1 MKGAAMDNEQ
11 RRDLIFNLLEDR
23 GEMSVTELAQYFKV
37 TETTIRRDLLR
48 MEANQEIIRRRGYAF
63 LPNGG
68 HAIGIRRPNTFRE
81 EKQRIARKAFELC
94 ANVNSLALDSGTTV
108 AELVHLLTEDHTNHK
123 YEMVTCSLTVAYETC
138 KYYHTY
144 VPGGMVYP
152 DEFSVCGFQM
162 VDFFKNITADIAFLG
177 STGIYQTE
185 GLTISYL
192 PMVDIKRSLMKC
204 ASRTVVLV
212 DSSKFST
219 RGLYT
224 YSKYSEIDT
233 LITVKTKDN
242 EEALKRIED
251 EGVEI
256 ILA

>member
-1 MKGAAMDNEQ
+1 MDNDK

-23 GEMSVTELAQYFKV
+23 GEMSVAELAEYFKV
-37 TETTIRRDLLR
+37 TETTIRRDLSR
-48 MEANQEIIRRRGYAF
+48 METNQEIIRRRGYAF
-63 LPNGG
+63 LPNAG
-68 HAIGIRRPNTFRE
+68 HAIGIRRPNTFKE
-81 EKQRIARKAFELC
+81 EKQRIAKKAFELC
-94 ANVNSLALDSGTTV
+94 TNVNSLALDSGTTV
-108 AELVHLLTEDHTNHK
+108 AELVHLLAEDHTSHK
-123 YEMVTCSLTVAYETC
+123 YEIVTCSLSVAYETC

-152 DEFSVCGFQM
+152 DEFSVCGLQM

-204 ASRTVVLV
+204 SSKRVALV

-224 YSKYSEIDT
+224 YSKYPEIDT
-233 LITVKTKDN
+233 LITVKTEGN
-242 EEALKRIED
+242 AEALEKIAN